1 VKYFYNENHKT
12 LMEETEETIEDGES
26 FHEHDRQNRYYENGL
41 VTPVNV
47 QIQRN
52 PHQNPDDILCR
63 TREAVI

>member
-1 VKYFYNENHKT
+1 
-12 LMEETEETIEDGES
+12 MEETEETIEDGES